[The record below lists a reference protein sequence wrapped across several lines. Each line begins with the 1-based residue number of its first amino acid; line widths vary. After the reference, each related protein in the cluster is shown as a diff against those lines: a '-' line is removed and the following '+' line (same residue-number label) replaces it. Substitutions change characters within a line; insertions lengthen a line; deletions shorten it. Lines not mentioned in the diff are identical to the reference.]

1 MTPLKSQ
8 HQSCLLPVSQML
20 PIPQTPNAKPTQA
33 TKILADMLLRRGFPV
48 RLEGDGIGICKKVMY
63 SDLELLFDLLDPL
76 IHLNDDDAFP
86 LIQNGSVIATIG
98 GMDDA
103 RLWKAL
109 RTSVLNFKSVKMETF
124 LWSWEDKAGWEDF
137 LSNRFGSLVRIRELE
152 AGIALLVKVL
162 PWVGVRTGMSCH
174 GHGEQ
179 APKIWLWGYYH
190 SMWCEMIFQKLFS
203 DLPLSKLWRFDHGP
217 EDGCFC
223 SAIWV
228 ATSEPVNS
236 EDSKQ
241 FLFDQI
247 QLMARRLFDPAL
259 CEKIRN
265 ARSKASSVDDL
276 PRLLDEA
283 LA

>member
-1 MTPLKSQ
+1 
-8 HQSCLLPVSQML
+8 ML
-20 PIPQTPNAKPTQA
+20 PIPQTPDAKPTQA

-48 RLEGDGIGICKKVMY
+48 RLEGDGIGICKKIMNR
-63 SDLELLFDLLDPL
+63 DLELLFDLLAPL
-76 IHLNDDDAFP
+76 RLRNMDDDEYFP
-86 LIQNGSVIATIG
+86 VVMDGNVLFMVG
-98 GMDDA
+98 GMEDA
-103 RLWKAL
+103 RGWKAL
-109 RTSVLNFKSVKMETF
+109 RSSVLDFKSIRMETGI
-124 LWSWEDKAGWEDF
+124 WVWQDKAGWKDF
-137 LSNRFGSLVRIRELE
+137 LSNRFGSLVPVPDLE

-162 PWVGVRTGMSCH
+162 PWVGVRTSMSCH

-203 DLPLSKLWRFDHGP
+203 DLPISKLWRFDHGP
-217 EDGCFC
+217 EDGDFI

-228 ATSEPVNS
+228 ATSEPV
-236 EDSKQ
+236 DSGDYKQ